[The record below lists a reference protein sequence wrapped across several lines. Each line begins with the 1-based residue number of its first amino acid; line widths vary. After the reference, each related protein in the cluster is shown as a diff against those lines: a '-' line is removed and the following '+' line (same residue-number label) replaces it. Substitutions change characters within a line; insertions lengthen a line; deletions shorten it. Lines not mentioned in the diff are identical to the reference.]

1 MVAIRVPTLEL
12 KEDALALLLPTVLPP
27 HGPPAAEQAMPAIPL
42 LLEES
47 LSRDVSGYCANGF
60 GQDRCE
66 GRDPSRTH
74 SPLGCALGSRLPPRL
89 EEEDGEAR
97 DRDEELEQPL
107 AAGLTRD
114 SYAGDGD
121 YQTSETWL
129 SLRLQLYSECQPPA
143 LAAGSGLPPP
153 TLGGSIR
160 REDPQES
167 PGMAGHWV
175 PLGSVKL
182 SASEEEED
190 GGQLAHALQPL
201 HARGTEPQ
209 PGDSTAQQGDSE
221 QAAPGVPLRS
231 PCQLPRLPPTT
242 LPAAAFSGYEL
253 RPPVGAEP

>member
-27 HGPPAAEQAMPAIPL
+27 RGPPASEQTVPAVQL
-42 LLEES
+42 LLGES

-60 GQDRCE
+60 GQDHHE
-66 GRDPSRTH
+66 GRDPSCTH
-74 SPLGCALGSRLPPRL
+74 SQLGRALGSRLPPWL
-89 EEEDGEAR
+89 EEDGEVC
-97 DRDEELEQPL
+97 DRDKELEQPL

-114 SYAGDGD
+114 SYVGDGD

-143 LAAGSGLPPP
+143 GSSLPPP
-153 TLGGSIR
+153 TPGGSVH

-182 SASEEEED
+182 SASEEED
-190 GGQLAHALQPL
+190 GGQLARALQPL

-221 QAAPGVPLRS
+221 QAAPGVPLHS
-231 PCQLPRLPPTT
+231 PCQLPRLPPAA